1 MSAIVDSL
9 GRKLANFA
17 IYAYQTL
24 VLSFFFMSA
33 LLFSTRE
40 GGWINEFIVF
50 LILSSAFAIAP
61 IYRRLRKEPEG
72 SGLESGKI

>member
-1 MSAIVDSL
+1 MSAVADSL

-24 VLSFFFMSA
+24 VLSFFIMSV
-33 LLFSTRE
+33 LRFSTCE

-61 IYRRLRKEPEG
+61 IYRSLRRKQ
-72 SGLESGKI
+72 